1 VPELSWSEVDHY
13 AKASFEQGATEAG
26 TAFLGPVGGA
36 AAGALA
42 GPVYEGIKDV
52 GAAVLSLFTR
62 EAPPPILIHVSA
74 AEASRVATLHEQ
86 AQARGER
93 ARQLFAEL
101 DSQWL
106 VSTQALLNLRAN
118 LGLPRLAIMAD
129 LATLLR
135 RAGVPLNVSNHAIT
149 RQGGW
154 RTVGGW
160 TPFADEWIPATNA
173 TDLWT
178 LYGGLTSNEAA
189 DREAVL
195 SRVNAFFVA
204 LETARNRVALQFFRD
219 KAVQDGRALATLAGA
234 SPTAAQQ
241 FGFLGSRQIA
251 DLRLLRSQLD
261 ALVANVNLIR
271 LAAYTA
277 HPGLDVSARFAG
289 EYLRG
294 NADAKRTLELL
305 KARPGVRTPHG
316 IGVYLGS
323 LRST

>member
-1 VPELSWSEVDHY
+1 MAELSWGEVDHY
-13 AKASFEQGATEAG
+13 AKASFTQGATQAG
-26 TAFLGPVGGA
+26 SAFLGPAGGA

-52 GAAVLSLFTR
+52 GAAILSLFSS

-74 AEASRVATLHEQ
+74 AEAARVGTLREQ

-93 ARQLFAEL
+93 ARRLFAEL

-118 LGLPRLAIMAD
+118 LNLPRLVTMAD

-135 RAGVPLNVSNHAIT
+135 RAGAPLNVSNHPVT

-160 TPFADEWIPATNA
+160 TPFADEWIPATSDA
-173 TDLWT
+173 DEWT
-178 LYGGLTSNEAA
+178 LYGGLTSTEAA

-195 SRVNAFFVA
+195 GRVNAFLLA
-204 LETARNRVALQFFRD
+204 LETARNRVALGFFRD
-219 KAVQDGRALATLAGA
+219 KATRDGAALVALHEAEVN
-234 SPTAAQQ
+234 
-241 FGFLGSRQIA
+241 R
-251 DLRLLRSQLD
+251 
-261 ALVANVNLIR
+261 LVANVNLIR

-294 NADAKRTLELL
+294 NPDAKRTLDLL

-316 IGVYLGS
+316 IGVYLGA
-323 LRST
+323 LRTPT